1 MTVDKSR
8 ALQTLECR
16 PFEPDGEQNV
26 ALAMWATFFV
36 NDRHLFVWKPLVP
49 SWSIALSACFRVG
62 ILRKWSRQRCS
73 FSPVPNFLTHH
84 RMSCQAQLGRIRN
97 FLRQL
102 MSEFWLNDGIRRH

>member
-16 PFEPDGEQNV
+16 PFEPDGEQDV

-49 SWSIALSACFRVG
+49 SWLFALSARFRLG
-62 ILRKWSRQRCS
+62 CQR
-73 FSPVPNFLTHH
+73 N
-84 RMSCQAQLGRIRN
+84 
-97 FLRQL
+97 
-102 MSEFWLNDGIRRH
+102 